1 MIITQRKI
9 NDNFDSKPSINHEYN
24 FEISKS
30 YIKNRHVLDVG
41 CWSGQYAQLA
51 VKLAKKVYGIDPNPE
66 AIGLGK
72 KLIPQVEFKVGNV
85 LNIPY
90 PSNQFDVVLFSE
102 VIEHIPQ
109 GTEKNALNEIKRV
122 LKPNGILILSTP
134 NSHPLSIL
142 LDPAYFLIN
151 HRHYQQKTMENLVV
165 SQGFTL
171 KKSFL
176 VRGLTHLISYN
187 IESLFKIITKQKPVF
202 PKWVHKLLYKE
213 LHEPGFASL
222 YIIAQKNY

>member
-9 NDNFDSKPSINHEYN
+9 NNDFDSKPSINHEYN

-30 YIKNRHVLDVG
+30 YIKNKLVLDVG

-51 VKLAKKVYGIDPNPE
+51 IKLAKGVYGIDPNPE

-72 KLIPQVEFKVGNV
+72 KLIPQVKFKIGSV
-85 LNIPY
+85 LKIPY
-90 PSNQFDVVLFSE
+90 LSNQFDVVLFSE

-109 GTEKNALNEIKRV
+109 GAEKRALNEIKRV
-122 LKPNGILILSTP
+122 LKPNGMLILSTP
-134 NSHPLSIL
+134 NAHPLSII
-142 LDPAYFLIN
+142 LDPAYFLIR
-151 HRHYQQKTMENLVV
+151 HRHYQQRMMEKLVV
-165 SQGFTL
+165 SRGFTI

-187 IESLFKIITKQKPVF
+187 LESLFKILTKKKPIF
-202 PKWVHKLLYKE
+202 PKWVHRLLYKE
-213 LHEPGFASL
+213 LHQPGFASL
-222 YIIAQKNY
+222 YIIAQKS

>member
-9 NDNFDSKPSINHEYN
+9 NDDFDSKPSINHEYN
-24 FEISKS
+24 FEISKP
-30 YIKNRHVLDVG
+30 YIKNKLVLDVG
-41 CWSGQYAQLA
+41 CWSGQYARLA
-51 VKLAKKVYGIDPNPE
+51 IKLAKKVCGIDPSHE

-72 KLIPQVEFKVGNV
+72 KLVPKVEFKIGSV

-90 PSNQFDVVLFSE
+90 PNNQFDVVVFSE
-102 VIEHIPQ
+102 VIEHIPK
-109 GTEKNALNEIKRV
+109 GTEKQSLNEIIRV
-122 LKPNGILILSTP
+122 LKPNGTLILSTP
-134 NSHPLSIL
+134 NAHPLSIL

-151 HRHYQQKTMENLVV
+151 HRHYQQRMMENLIT
-165 SQGFTL
+165 SQGLTL

-176 VRGLTHLISYN
+176 VRGLAHLISYN
-187 IESLFKIITKQKPVF
+187 LESLFKILIKRKPIF

-222 YIIAQKNY
+222 YIIAQKS